1 MCRPSAGEHRG
12 PSPRQSLTQDVKQ
25 GVVWRGPMRNVVQG
39 VARRRQLTTQD
50 VTQGECQAR
59 AHTGRAREHRS
70 LTAGF
75 DLSSVVVIIV
85 GPMLVNITSR
95 PTFLGRHLFR
105 YPSEIIPEI
114 TPEVSRS
121 HPGALA
127 LTLLGDR

>member
-1 MCRPSAGEHRG
+1 MLHRANVRRG
-12 PSPRQSLTQDVKQ
+12 LTQDALE
-25 GVVWRGPMRNVVQG
+25 NI
-39 VARRRQLTTQD
+39 VALPLA
-50 VTQGECQAR
+50 C
-59 AHTGRAREHRS
+59 
-70 LTAGF
+70 

-127 LTLLGDR
+127 LTLPGDR